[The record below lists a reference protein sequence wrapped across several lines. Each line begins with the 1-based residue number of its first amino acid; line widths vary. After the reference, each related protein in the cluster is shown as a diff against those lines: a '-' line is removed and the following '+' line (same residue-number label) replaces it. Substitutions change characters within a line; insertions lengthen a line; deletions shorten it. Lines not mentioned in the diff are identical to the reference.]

1 MMIMIDLQSET
12 PIYMQ
17 LKNKI
22 IEGVASKQLQPG
34 DPLPSVRNLAQD
46 LGINM
51 HTVNKAYQ
59 LLKQDG
65 YIHIHRQ
72 KGVVI
77 NPEGMPEADS
87 AYVSLLKENLRPL
100 ISESLCRGLNE
111 EEILEYCKEIIG
123 EIKKGGEQK

>member
-1 MMIMIDLQSET
+1 MIMLDLQSET

-22 IEGVASKQLQPG
+22 IEGIASKQLNPG

-65 YIHIHRQ
+65 FIHIHRQ

-77 NPEGMPEADS
+77 NPDGMPEADDS
-87 AYVSLLKENLRPL
+87 YVTLLKEQLRPL
-100 ISESLCRGLNE
+100 LSESICRGMSE
-111 EEILEYCKEIIG
+111 EEFLSYCKGIME
-123 EIKKGGEQK
+123 EIKKGGDKT

>member
-1 MMIMIDLQSET
+1 MIMLDLQSET
-12 PIYMQ
+12 PIYIQ

-22 IEGVASKQLQPG
+22 IEGIASKQLNPG

-65 YIHIHRQ
+65 FIHIHRQ

-77 NPEGMPEADS
+77 NPDGMPEADDS
-87 AYVSLLKENLRPL
+87 YVTLLKEQLRPL
-100 ISESLCRGLNE
+100 LSESICRGMSE
-111 EEILEYCKEIIG
+111 EEFLSYCKGIME
-123 EIKKGGEQK
+123 EIKKGGDKT

>member
-1 MMIMIDLQSET
+1 MIMLDLQSET

-22 IEGVASKQLQPG
+22 IEGIASKQLNPG

-65 YIHIHRQ
+65 FIHIHRQ

-77 NPEGMPEADS
+77 NPDGMPEADDS
-87 AYVSLLKENLRPL
+87 YVTLLKEQLRPL
-100 ISESLCRGLNE
+100 LSESICRGMSEKEFLS
-111 EEILEYCKEIIG
+111 YCKGIME
-123 EIKKGGEQK
+123 EIKKGGDKT

>member
-1 MMIMIDLQSET
+1 MIDLQSET

-22 IEGVASKQLQPG
+22 MEGIASKQIQPG

-65 YIHIHRQ
+65 FIHIHRQ
-72 KGVVI
+72 KGVVV
-77 NPEGMPEADS
+77 NPDGMPKVDAS
-87 AYVSLLKENLRPL
+87 YVTLLKERLRPL
-100 ISESLCRGLNE
+100 ISESICRGMDE
-111 EEILEYCKEIIG
+111 KEIFIYCKEIMD
-123 EIKKGGEQK
+123 EIKKGGEQS

>member
-22 IEGVASKQLQPG
+22 IEGIASKQIQPG

-65 YIHIHRQ
+65 FIHIHRQ
-72 KGVVI
+72 KGVVV
-77 NPEGMPEADS
+77 NPDGMPKVDAS
-87 AYVSLLKENLRPL
+87 YVTLLKERLRPL
-100 ISESLCRGLNE
+100 ISESICRGMDE
-111 EEILEYCKEIIG
+111 KEIFIYCKEIMD
-123 EIKKGGEQK
+123 EIKKGGEQS